1 MLRELNI
8 QNLAVI
14 QATSIEFGP
23 GLNVFTGQTGAGKSL
38 ILGAIQSL
46 LGLKKSAAKM
56 IRPGT
61 EQARISGVF
70 DILDADSAE
79 QVGLTLDLDL
89 LPGDELVLTRKIFAT
104 GVNAPRNLF
113 RRGRCADNPLARML
127 QGFQINGNCIK
138 CFKKIY
144 TKPMV
149 GLPI

>member
-14 QATSIEFGP
+14 EATSIEFGP

-70 DILDADSAE
+70 DIMDAESAE
-79 QVGLTLDLDL
+79 QVGLANVLAKLKQFEKDFGEAFAPAPL
-89 LPGDELVLTRKIFAT
+89 LEQAVAEGKSCREL
-104 GVNAPRNLF
+104 
-113 RRGRCADNPLARML
+113 
-127 QGFQINGNCIK
+127 GF
-138 CFKKIY
+138 
-144 TKPMV
+144 
-149 GLPI
+149 